1 MMGRQLRALGL
12 ALALTLVAQS
22 FVVVSADTVI
32 TAEEIEVLTA
42 GAFEDQ
48 SEWDMSATSGFSGSP
63 AEYTVGMVADG
74 ELSFTHDRPENL
86 EEETSWSQS
95 SITDSNSSTGSPDSF
110 YTWSKGPNITV
121 GGFDFSG
128 LHSREIAN
136 VSLVLHFEIPDN
148 LNSDSVRVVLQNV
161 GSDKLVKT
169 YTRTLSGVFKM
180 NNPLVIPVDDLA
192 DWSWGLAEGAA
203 ITFDYVSQGGGS
215 DDSEVRVDAVGVKV
229 RYYQPWYSFE
239 NSMAINSLLGG
250 NSPVIDISPYE
261 GSIEDMEISSC
272 GLIPLG
278 GESGTWLFDIE
289 VPPLQQLGRIHTF
302 GTGNHTIWALPGES
316 DGEYVQVQSG
326 EILDQPESLQHI
338 RIEVQD
344 GCISGA
350 RVDVNDPHLIVSGSV
365 AGSVSGLSPSGSSIR
380 FAIGEYLVEGIP
392 IELGDFH
399 FEVPI
404 GHALP
409 SSSESVDVGVAAR
422 FQWASDGTNETTVVH
437 IDSMS
442 ISGGYLVEWDLD
454 PTCIPFGDV
463 ELEEDGGGVLIPLS
477 ARCSDD
483 ITAPNDLT
491 ISTWSSDVDVID
503 TTSSGS
509 DLILQP
515 VANAHGTAEVYV
527 EVADERGNLWID
539 SFVVDISEVPD
550 EPIIEGLPLT
560 AYIELGESMLVE
572 MEISDPDTDMPSVM
586 SSKSWATIDQ
596 QGHLTLAPVA
606 VGTHIVE
613 ITASDGT
620 NQISQEIEVI
630 VTAKPDLIVESVEIV
645 DASTLGTDFSDG
657 EVIRITVFVRNQG
670 MGGAAGVDVRCL
682 IDDVFVGTT
691 IIDYIDSG
699 SLGEAVCDAAVSGPG
714 TQLVRIVADGT
725 DSIHETN
732 EDNNEKVV
740 HIDVSKRD
748 TNGAVDSGV
757 DRSPAIIVGS
767 VGLVAI
773 ALTALRLGPGRI
785 RKPYDKRR
793 K

>member
-1 MMGRQLRALGL
+1 MGRQLRALGL
-12 ALALTLVAQS
+12 ALALAIVTQS
-22 FVVVSADTVI
+22 FIIASADTVI
-32 TAEEIEVLTA
+32 TAEEIEVLAA
-42 GAFEDQ
+42 GTFEDQ
-48 SEWDMSATSGFSGSP
+48 SEWSISATSGFSGSP
-63 AEYTVGMVADG
+63 AVYTVGMVADG

-86 EEETSWSQS
+86 EVETSWAQS
-95 SITDSNSSTGSPDSF
+95 SITNSNYSTGSPDSF

-148 LNSDSVRVVLQNV
+148 LNSDSVRIVLQNV
-161 GSDKLVKT
+161 GNDKLVTT

-180 NNPLVIPVDDLA
+180 NNPLVVPVDDFA
-192 DWSWGLAEGAA
+192 EWNWGLAEGTS

-215 DDSEVRVDAVGVKV
+215 DDSEVRVDAVGVRV

-239 NSMAINSLLGG
+239 NSMAINSLMGED
-250 NSPVIDISPYE
+250 SPVIDISPYE
-261 GSIEDMEISSC
+261 GSIEDMGISSC
-272 GLIPLG
+272 GLSPLADT
-278 GESGTWLFDIE
+278 SGVWLFDVE
-289 VPPLQQLGRIHTF
+289 APPLQQLGRIHTF
-302 GTGNHTIWALPGES
+302 GTGNHTIWALPDDL

-326 EILDQPESLQHI
+326 ELLEHSESLQHI

-392 IELGDFH
+392 IELGDFS
-399 FEVPI
+399 FEIPV

-409 SSSESVDVGVAAR
+409 SASESVNVGVAAR
-422 FQWASDGTNETTVVH
+422 FQWSSDGTNETTVVH

-454 PTCIPFGDV
+454 PTCIPFEDV

-477 ARCSDD
+477 ARCTDD
-483 ITAPNDLT
+483 ITAPHDLT
-491 ISTWSSDVDVID
+491 ISTWSSDVGIID
-503 TTSSGS
+503 TSSSGS

-515 VANAHGTAEVYV
+515 VANAHGTAEVHV
-527 EVADERGNLWID
+527 EVEDDRGNLWID
-539 SFVVDISEVPD
+539 SFAVYISEVPD
-550 EPIIEGLPLT
+550 EPVIEGLPLT
-560 AYIELGESMLVE
+560 VYIELGESMQIE
-572 MEISDPDTDMPSVM
+572 MEISDPDTESPSVM

-613 ITASDGT
+613 ITASDGI

-630 VTAKPDLIVESVEIV
+630 VTAKPDLIVESVGVV
-645 DASTLGTDFSDG
+645 DASTSGTDFSDG
-657 EVIRITVFVRNQG
+657 EVIRITIFVRNQG
-670 MGGAAGVDVRCL
+670 MGGAVGVDVRCL
-682 IDDVFVGTT
+682 IDGVFVGTT
-691 IIDYIDSG
+691 VIDSINSG
-699 SLGEAVCDAAVSGPG
+699 GLGEAVCDAAVSGPG
-714 TQLVRIVADGT
+714 TQLIRIVADGT

-740 HIDVSKRD
+740 QIEVSERD
-748 TNGAVDSGV
+748 ADGAVDSGA
-757 DRSPAIIVGS
+757 DRGPAIIVGS
-767 VGLVAI
+767 VGLIAI
-773 ALTALRLGPGRI
+773 ALTALRLGPGRV
-785 RKPYDKRR
+785 RKPYNKR
-793 K
+793 

>member
-1 MMGRQLRALGL
+1 MGRQLRALGL
-12 ALALTLVAQS
+12 ALALAIVTQS
-22 FVVVSADTVI
+22 FIIASADTVI
-32 TAEEIEVLTA
+32 TAEEIEVLAA
-42 GAFEDQ
+42 GTFEDQ
-48 SEWDMSATSGFSGSP
+48 SEWSISATSGFSGSP
-63 AEYTVGMVADG
+63 AVYTVGMVADG

-86 EEETSWSQS
+86 EVETSWAQT
-95 SITDSNSSTGSPDSF
+95 SITNSNYSTGSPDSF

-148 LNSDSVRVVLQNV
+148 LNSDSVRIVLQNV
-161 GSDKLVKT
+161 GNDKLVTT

-180 NNPLVIPVDDLA
+180 NNPLVVPVDDLA
-192 DWSWGLAEGAA
+192 EWNWGLAEGTS

-215 DDSEVRVDAVGVKV
+215 DDSEVRVDAVGVRV

-239 NSMAINSLLGG
+239 NSMAINSLMGED
-250 NSPVIDISPYE
+250 SPVIDISPYE
-261 GSIEDMEISSC
+261 GSIEDMGVSSC
-272 GLIPLG
+272 GLSPLADT
-278 GESGTWLFDIE
+278 SGVWLFDVE
-289 VPPLQQLGRIHTF
+289 APPLQQLGRIHTF
-302 GTGNHTIWALPGES
+302 GTGNHTIWALPDDL

-326 EILDQPESLQHI
+326 ELLEHTESLQHI

-392 IELGDFH
+392 IELGEFS
-399 FEVPI
+399 FEIPV

-409 SSSESVDVGVAAR
+409 SASESVNVGVAAR
-422 FQWASDGTNETTVVH
+422 FQWSSDGTNETTVVH

-483 ITAPNDLT
+483 ITAPHDLT
-491 ISTWSSDVDVID
+491 ISTWSSDVGIID
-503 TTSSGS
+503 TSSSGS

-515 VANAHGTAEVYV
+515 VANAHGTAEIHV
-527 EVADERGNLWID
+527 EVADDRGNLWID
-539 SFVVDISEVPD
+539 SFAVYISEVPD
-550 EPIIEGLPLT
+550 EPVIEGLPLT
-560 AYIELGESMLVE
+560 VYIELGESMQIE
-572 MEISDPDTDMPSVM
+572 MEISDPDTESPSVM

-613 ITASDGT
+613 ITASDGI

-630 VTAKPDLIVESVEIV
+630 VTAKPDLIVESVGVV
-645 DASTLGTDFSDG
+645 DASTSGTDFSDG
-657 EVIRITVFVRNQG
+657 EVIRITIFVRNQG
-670 MGGAAGVDVRCL
+670 MGEAVGVDVRCL
-682 IDDVFVGTT
+682 IDGVFVGTT
-691 IIDYIDSG
+691 IIDSINSG
-699 SLGEAVCDAAVSGPG
+699 GLGEAVCDAAVSGPG
-714 TQLVRIVADGT
+714 TQLIRIVADGT

-740 HIDVSKRD
+740 QIEVSERD
-748 TNGAVDSGV
+748 ADGAVDSGV

-767 VGLVAI
+767 VGLIAI
-773 ALTALRLGPGRI
+773 ALTALRLGPGRV
-785 RKPYDKRR
+785 RKPYNKR
-793 K
+793 

>member
-12 ALALTLVAQS
+12 ALALAIVTQS
-22 FVVVSADTVI
+22 FIIASADTVI
-32 TAEEIEVLTA
+32 TAEEIEVLAA
-42 GAFEDQ
+42 GTFEDQ
-48 SEWDMSATSGFSGSP
+48 SEWSISATSGFSGSP
-63 AEYTVGMVADG
+63 AVYTVGMVADG

-86 EEETSWSQS
+86 EVETSWAQT
-95 SITDSNSSTGSPDSF
+95 SITNSNYSTGSPDSF

-121 GGFDFSG
+121 DGFDFSG

-148 LNSDSVRVVLQNV
+148 LNSDSVRIVLQNV
-161 GSDKLVKT
+161 GNDKLVTT

-180 NNPLVIPVDDLA
+180 NNPLVVPVDDLA
-192 DWSWGLAEGAA
+192 EWNWGLAEGTS

-215 DDSEVRVDAVGVKV
+215 DDSEVRVDAVGVRV

-239 NSMAINSLLGG
+239 NSMAINSLMGED
-250 NSPVIDISPYE
+250 SPVIDISPYE
-261 GSIEDMEISSC
+261 GSIEDMGVSSC
-272 GLIPLG
+272 GLSPLADT
-278 GESGTWLFDIE
+278 SGVWLFDVE
-289 VPPLQQLGRIHTF
+289 APPLQQLGRIHTF
-302 GTGNHTIWALPGES
+302 GTGSHTIWALPDDL

-326 EILDQPESLQHI
+326 ELLEHTESLQHI

-392 IELGDFH
+392 IELGEFS
-399 FEVPI
+399 FEIPV

-409 SSSESVDVGVAAR
+409 SASESVNVGVAAR
-422 FQWASDGTNETTVVH
+422 FQWSSDGTNETTVVH

-483 ITAPNDLT
+483 ITAPHDLT
-491 ISTWSSDVDVID
+491 ISTWSSDVGIID
-503 TTSSGS
+503 TSSSGS

-515 VANAHGTAEVYV
+515 VANAHGTAEIHV
-527 EVADERGNLWID
+527 EVADDRGNLWID
-539 SFVVDISEVPD
+539 SFAVYISEVPD
-550 EPIIEGLPLT
+550 EPVIEGLPLT
-560 AYIELGESMLVE
+560 VYIELGESMQIE
-572 MEISDPDTDMPSVM
+572 MEISDPDTESPSVM

-613 ITASDGT
+613 ITASDGI

-630 VTAKPDLIVESVEIV
+630 VTAKPDLIVESVGVV
-645 DASTLGTDFSDG
+645 DASTSGTDFSDG
-657 EVIRITVFVRNQG
+657 EVIRITIFVRNQG
-670 MGGAAGVDVRCL
+670 MGEAVGVDVRCL
-682 IDDVFVGTT
+682 IDGVFVGTT
-691 IIDYIDSG
+691 IIDSINSG
-699 SLGEAVCDAAVSGPG
+699 GLGEAVCDAAVSGPG
-714 TQLVRIVADGT
+714 TQLIRIVADGT

-740 HIDVSKRD
+740 QIEVSERD
-748 TNGAVDSGV
+748 ADGAVDSGV

-767 VGLVAI
+767 VGLIAI
-773 ALTALRLGPGRI
+773 ALTALRLGPGRV
-785 RKPYDKRR
+785 RKPYNKR
-793 K
+793 

>member
-12 ALALTLVAQS
+12 ALALAIVTQS
-22 FVVVSADTVI
+22 FIIASADTVI
-32 TAEEIEVLTA
+32 TAEEIEVLAA
-42 GAFEDQ
+42 GTFEDQ
-48 SEWDMSATSGFSGSP
+48 SEWSISATSGFSGSP
-63 AEYTVGMVADG
+63 AVYTVGMVADG

-86 EEETSWSQS
+86 EVETSWAQT
-95 SITDSNSSTGSPDSF
+95 SITNSNYSTGSPDSF

-121 GGFDFSG
+121 DGFDFSG

-148 LNSDSVRVVLQNV
+148 LNSDSVRIVLQNV
-161 GSDKLVKT
+161 GNDKLVTT

-180 NNPLVIPVDDLA
+180 NNPLVVPVDDLA
-192 DWSWGLAEGAA
+192 EWNWGLAEGTS

-215 DDSEVRVDAVGVKV
+215 DDSEVRVDAVGVRV

-239 NSMAINSLLGG
+239 NSMAINSLMGED
-250 NSPVIDISPYE
+250 SPVIDISPYE
-261 GSIEDMEISSC
+261 GSIEDMGVSSC
-272 GLIPLG
+272 GLSPLADT
-278 GESGTWLFDIE
+278 SGVWLFDVE
-289 VPPLQQLGRIHTF
+289 APPLQQLGRIHTF
-302 GTGNHTIWALPGES
+302 GTGNHTIWALPDDL

-326 EILDQPESLQHI
+326 ELLEHTESLQHI

-392 IELGDFH
+392 IELGDFS
-399 FEVPI
+399 FEIPV

-409 SSSESVDVGVAAR
+409 SASESVNVGVAAR
-422 FQWASDGTNETTVVH
+422 FQWSSDGTNETTVVH

-483 ITAPNDLT
+483 ITAPHDLT
-491 ISTWSSDVDVID
+491 ISTWSSDVGIID
-503 TTSSGS
+503 TSSSGS

-515 VANAHGTAEVYV
+515 VANAHGTAEIHV
-527 EVADERGNLWID
+527 EVADDRGNLWID
-539 SFVVDISEVPD
+539 SFAVYISEVPD
-550 EPIIEGLPLT
+550 EPVIEGLPLT
-560 AYIELGESMLVE
+560 VYIELGESMQIE
-572 MEISDPDTDMPSVM
+572 MEISDPDTESPSVM

-613 ITASDGT
+613 ITASDGI

-630 VTAKPDLIVESVEIV
+630 VTAKPDLIVESVGVV
-645 DASTLGTDFSDG
+645 DASTSGTDFSDG
-657 EVIRITVFVRNQG
+657 EVIRITIFVRNQG
-670 MGGAAGVDVRCL
+670 MGEAVGVDVRCL
-682 IDDVFVGTT
+682 IDGVFVGTT
-691 IIDYIDSG
+691 IIDSINSG
-699 SLGEAVCDAAVSGPG
+699 GLGEAVCDAAVSGPG
-714 TQLVRIVADGT
+714 TQLIRIVADGT

-740 HIDVSKRD
+740 QIEVSERD
-748 TNGAVDSGV
+748 ADGAVDSGV

-767 VGLVAI
+767 VGLIAI
-773 ALTALRLGPGRI
+773 ALTALRLGPGRV
-785 RKPYDKRR
+785 RKPYNKR
-793 K
+793 

>member
-12 ALALTLVAQS
+12 ALALAIVTQS
-22 FVVVSADTVI
+22 FIIASADTVI
-32 TAEEIEVLTA
+32 TAEEIEVLAA
-42 GAFEDQ
+42 GTFEDQ
-48 SEWDMSATSGFSGSP
+48 SEWSISATSGFSGSP
-63 AEYTVGMVADG
+63 AVYTVGMVADG

-86 EEETSWSQS
+86 EVETSWAQT
-95 SITDSNSSTGSPDSF
+95 SITNSNYSTGSPDSF

-148 LNSDSVRVVLQNV
+148 LNSDSVRIVLQNV
-161 GSDKLVKT
+161 GNDKLVTT

-180 NNPLVIPVDDLA
+180 NNPLVVPVDDFA
-192 DWSWGLAEGAA
+192 EWNWGLAEGTS

-215 DDSEVRVDAVGVKV
+215 DDSEVRVDAVGVRV

-239 NSMAINSLLGG
+239 NSMAINSLMGED
-250 NSPVIDISPYE
+250 SPVIDISPYE
-261 GSIEDMEISSC
+261 GSIEDMGVSSC
-272 GLIPLG
+272 GLSPLADT
-278 GESGTWLFDIE
+278 SGVWLFDVE
-289 VPPLQQLGRIHTF
+289 APPLQQLGRIHTF
-302 GTGNHTIWALPGES
+302 GTGNHTIWALPDDL

-326 EILDQPESLQHI
+326 ELLEHSESLQHI

-392 IELGDFH
+392 IELGDFS
-399 FEVPI
+399 FEIPV

-409 SSSESVDVGVAAR
+409 SASESVNVGVAAR
-422 FQWASDGTNETTVVH
+422 FQWSSDGTNETTVVH

-454 PTCIPFGDV
+454 PTCIPFEDV

-477 ARCSDD
+477 ARCTDD
-483 ITAPNDLT
+483 ITAPHDLT
-491 ISTWSSDVDVID
+491 ISTWSSDVGIID
-503 TTSSGS
+503 TSSSGS

-515 VANAHGTAEVYV
+515 VANAHGTAEVHV
-527 EVADERGNLWID
+527 EVEDDRGNLWID
-539 SFVVDISEVPD
+539 SFAVYISEVPD
-550 EPIIEGLPLT
+550 EPVIEGLPLT
-560 AYIELGESMLVE
+560 VYIELGESMQIE
-572 MEISDPDTDMPSVM
+572 MEISDPDTESPSVM

-613 ITASDGT
+613 ITASDGI

-630 VTAKPDLIVESVEIV
+630 VTAKPDLIVESVGVV
-645 DASTLGTDFSDG
+645 DASTSGTDFSDG
-657 EVIRITVFVRNQG
+657 EVIRITIFVRNQG
-670 MGGAAGVDVRCL
+670 MGGAVGVDVRCL
-682 IDDVFVGTT
+682 IDGVFVGTT
-691 IIDYIDSG
+691 VIDSINSG
-699 SLGEAVCDAAVSGPG
+699 GLGEAVCDAAVSGPG
-714 TQLVRIVADGT
+714 TQLIRIVADGT

-740 HIDVSKRD
+740 QIEVSERD
-748 TNGAVDSGV
+748 ADGAVDSGA
-757 DRSPAIIVGS
+757 DRGPAIIVGS
-767 VGLVAI
+767 VGLIAI
-773 ALTALRLGPGRI
+773 ALTALRLGPGRV
-785 RKPYDKRR
+785 RKPYNKR
-793 K
+793 

>member
-1 MMGRQLRALGL
+1 MGRQLRALGL
-12 ALALTLVAQS
+12 ALALAIVTQS
-22 FVVVSADTVI
+22 FIIASADTVI
-32 TAEEIEVLTA
+32 TAEEIEVLAA
-42 GAFEDQ
+42 GTFEDQ
-48 SEWDMSATSGFSGSP
+48 SEWSISATSGFSGSP
-63 AEYTVGMVADG
+63 AVYTVGMVADG

-86 EEETSWSQS
+86 EVETSWAQS
-95 SITDSNSSTGSPDSF
+95 SITNSNYSTGSPDSF

-148 LNSDSVRVVLQNV
+148 LNSDSVRIVLQNV
-161 GSDKLVKT
+161 GNDKLVTT

-180 NNPLVIPVDDLA
+180 NNPLVVPVDDFA
-192 DWSWGLAEGAA
+192 EWNWGLAEGTS

-215 DDSEVRVDAVGVKV
+215 DDSEVRVDAVGVRV

-239 NSMAINSLLGG
+239 NSMAINSLMGED
-250 NSPVIDISPYE
+250 SPVIDISPYE
-261 GSIEDMEISSC
+261 GSIEDMGVSSC
-272 GLIPLG
+272 GLSPLADT
-278 GESGTWLFDIE
+278 SGVWLFDVE
-289 VPPLQQLGRIHTF
+289 APPLQQLGRIHTF
-302 GTGNHTIWALPGES
+302 GTGNHTIWALPDDL

-326 EILDQPESLQHI
+326 ELLEHSESLQHI

-392 IELGDFH
+392 IELGDFS
-399 FEVPI
+399 FEIPV

-409 SSSESVDVGVAAR
+409 SASESVNVGVAAR
-422 FQWASDGTNETTVVH
+422 FQWSSDGTNETTVVH

-454 PTCIPFGDV
+454 PTCIPFEDV

-477 ARCSDD
+477 ARCTDD
-483 ITAPNDLT
+483 ITAPHDLT
-491 ISTWSSDVDVID
+491 ISTWSSDVGIID
-503 TTSSGS
+503 TSSSGS

-515 VANAHGTAEVYV
+515 VANAHGTAEVHV
-527 EVADERGNLWID
+527 EVEDDRGNLWID
-539 SFVVDISEVPD
+539 SFAVYISEVPD
-550 EPIIEGLPLT
+550 EPVIEGLPLT
-560 AYIELGESMLVE
+560 VYIELGESMQIE
-572 MEISDPDTDMPSVM
+572 MEISDPDTESPSVM

-613 ITASDGT
+613 ITASDGI

-630 VTAKPDLIVESVEIV
+630 VTAKPDLIVESVGVV
-645 DASTLGTDFSDG
+645 DASTSGTDFSDG
-657 EVIRITVFVRNQG
+657 EVIRITIFVRNQG
-670 MGGAAGVDVRCL
+670 MGGAVGVDVRCL
-682 IDDVFVGTT
+682 IDGVFVGTT
-691 IIDYIDSG
+691 VIDSINSG
-699 SLGEAVCDAAVSGPG
+699 GLGEAVCDAAVSGPG
-714 TQLVRIVADGT
+714 TQLIRIVADGT

-740 HIDVSKRD
+740 QIEVSERD
-748 TNGAVDSGV
+748 ADGAVDSGA
-757 DRSPAIIVGS
+757 DRGPAIIVGS
-767 VGLVAI
+767 VGLIAI
-773 ALTALRLGPGRI
+773 ALTALRLGPGRV
-785 RKPYDKRR
+785 RKPYNKR
-793 K
+793 

>member
-12 ALALTLVAQS
+12 ALALAIVTQS
-22 FVVVSADTVI
+22 FIIASADTVI
-32 TAEEIEVLTA
+32 TAEEIEVLAA
-42 GAFEDQ
+42 GTFEDQ
-48 SEWDMSATSGFSGSP
+48 SEWSISATSGFSGSP
-63 AEYTVGMVADG
+63 AVYTVGMVADG

-86 EEETSWSQS
+86 EVETSWAQS
-95 SITDSNSSTGSPDSF
+95 SITNSNYSTGSPDSF

-148 LNSDSVRVVLQNV
+148 LNSDSVRIVLQNV
-161 GSDKLVKT
+161 GNDKLVTT

-180 NNPLVIPVDDLA
+180 NNPLVVPVDDFA
-192 DWSWGLAEGAA
+192 EWNWGLAEGTS

-215 DDSEVRVDAVGVKV
+215 DDSEVRVDAVGVRV

-239 NSMAINSLLGG
+239 NSMAINSLMGED
-250 NSPVIDISPYE
+250 SPVIDISPYE
-261 GSIEDMEISSC
+261 GSIEDMGVSSC
-272 GLIPLG
+272 GLSPLADT
-278 GESGTWLFDIE
+278 SGVWLFDVE
-289 VPPLQQLGRIHTF
+289 APPLQQLGRIHTF
-302 GTGNHTIWALPGES
+302 GTGNHTIWALPDDL

-326 EILDQPESLQHI
+326 ELLEHSESLQHI

-392 IELGDFH
+392 IELGDFS
-399 FEVPI
+399 FEIPV

-409 SSSESVDVGVAAR
+409 SASESVNVGVAAR
-422 FQWASDGTNETTVVH
+422 FQWSSDGTNETTVVH

-477 ARCSDD
+477 ARCTDD
-483 ITAPNDLT
+483 ITAPHDLT
-491 ISTWSSDVDVID
+491 ISTWSSDVGIID
-503 TTSSGS
+503 TSSSGS

-515 VANAHGTAEVYV
+515 VANAHGTAEVHV
-527 EVADERGNLWID
+527 EVEDDRGNLWID
-539 SFVVDISEVPD
+539 SFAVYISEVPD
-550 EPIIEGLPLT
+550 EPVIEGLPLT
-560 AYIELGESMLVE
+560 VYIELGESMQIE
-572 MEISDPDTDMPSVM
+572 MEISDPDTESPSVM

-613 ITASDGT
+613 ITASDGI

-630 VTAKPDLIVESVEIV
+630 VTAKPDLIVESVGVV
-645 DASTLGTDFSDG
+645 DASTSGTDFSDG
-657 EVIRITVFVRNQG
+657 EVIRITIFVRNQG
-670 MGGAAGVDVRCL
+670 MGGAVGVDVRCL
-682 IDDVFVGTT
+682 IDGVFVGTT
-691 IIDYIDSG
+691 VIDSINSG
-699 SLGEAVCDAAVSGPG
+699 GLGEAVCDAAVSGPG
-714 TQLVRIVADGT
+714 TQLIRIVADGT

-740 HIDVSKRD
+740 QIEVSERD
-748 TNGAVDSGV
+748 ADGAVDSGA
-757 DRSPAIIVGS
+757 DRGPAIIVGS
-767 VGLVAI
+767 VGLIAI
-773 ALTALRLGPGRI
+773 ALTALRLGPGRV
-785 RKPYDKRR
+785 RKPYNKR
-793 K
+793 

>member
-1 MMGRQLRALGL
+1 MGRQLRALGL
-12 ALALTLVAQS
+12 ALALAIVTQS
-22 FVVVSADTVI
+22 FIIASADTVI
-32 TAEEIEVLTA
+32 TAEEIEVLAA
-42 GAFEDQ
+42 GTFEDQ
-48 SEWDMSATSGFSGSP
+48 SEWSISATSGFSGSP
-63 AEYTVGMVADG
+63 AVYTVGMVADG

-86 EEETSWSQS
+86 EVETSWAQS
-95 SITDSNSSTGSPDSF
+95 SITNSNYSTGSPDSF

-148 LNSDSVRVVLQNV
+148 LNSDSVRIVLQNV
-161 GSDKLVKT
+161 GNDKLVTT

-180 NNPLVIPVDDLA
+180 NNPLVVPVDDFA
-192 DWSWGLAEGAA
+192 EWNWGLAEGTS

-215 DDSEVRVDAVGVKV
+215 DDSEVRVDAVGVRV

-239 NSMAINSLLGG
+239 NSMAINSLMGED
-250 NSPVIDISPYE
+250 SPVIDISPYE
-261 GSIEDMEISSC
+261 GSIEDMGVSSC
-272 GLIPLG
+272 GLSPLADT
-278 GESGTWLFDIE
+278 SGVWLFDVE
-289 VPPLQQLGRIHTF
+289 APPLQQLGRIHTF
-302 GTGNHTIWALPGES
+302 GTGNHTIWALPDDL

-326 EILDQPESLQHI
+326 ELLEHSESLQHI

-392 IELGDFH
+392 IELGDFS
-399 FEVPI
+399 FEIPV

-409 SSSESVDVGVAAR
+409 SASESVNVGVAAR
-422 FQWASDGTNETTVVH
+422 FQWSSDGTNETTVVH

-454 PTCIPFGDV
+454 PTCIPFEDV

-477 ARCSDD
+477 ARCTDD
-483 ITAPNDLT
+483 ITAPHDLT
-491 ISTWSSDVDVID
+491 ISTWSSDVGIID
-503 TTSSGS
+503 TSSSGS

-515 VANAHGTAEVYV
+515 VANAHGTAEVHV
-527 EVADERGNLWID
+527 EVEDDRGNLWID
-539 SFVVDISEVPD
+539 SFAVYISEVPD
-550 EPIIEGLPLT
+550 EPVIEGLPLT
-560 AYIELGESMLVE
+560 VYIELGESMQIE
-572 MEISDPDTDMPSVM
+572 MEISDPDTESPSVM

-613 ITASDGT
+613 ITASDGI

-630 VTAKPDLIVESVEIV
+630 VTAKPDLIVESVGVV
-645 DASTLGTDFSDG
+645 DASTSGTDFSDG
-657 EVIRITVFVRNQG
+657 EVIRITIFVRNQG
-670 MGGAAGVDVRCL
+670 MGGAVGVDVRCL
-682 IDDVFVGTT
+682 IDGVFVGTT
-691 IIDYIDSG
+691 VIDSINSG
-699 SLGEAVCDAAVSGPG
+699 GLGEAVCDAAVSGPG
-714 TQLVRIVADGT
+714 TQLIRIVADGT

-740 HIDVSKRD
+740 QIEVSERD
-748 TNGAVDSGV
+748 ADGAVDSGV

-767 VGLVAI
+767 VGLIAI
-773 ALTALRLGPGRI
+773 ALTALRLGPGRV
-785 RKPYDKRR
+785 RKPYNKR
-793 K
+793 

>member
-12 ALALTLVAQS
+12 ALALAIVTQS
-22 FVVVSADTVI
+22 FIIASADTVI
-32 TAEEIEVLTA
+32 TAEEIEVLAA
-42 GAFEDQ
+42 GTFEDQ
-48 SEWDMSATSGFSGSP
+48 SEWSISATSGFSGSP
-63 AEYTVGMVADG
+63 AVYTVGMVADG

-86 EEETSWSQS
+86 EVETSWAQTS
-95 SITDSNSSTGSPDSF
+95 TTNSNYSTGSPDSF

-121 GGFDFSG
+121 DGFDFSG

-148 LNSDSVRVVLQNV
+148 LNSDSVRIVLQNV
-161 GSDKLVKT
+161 GNDKLVTT

-180 NNPLVIPVDDLA
+180 NNPLVVPVDDLA
-192 DWSWGLAEGAA
+192 EWNWGLAEGTS

-215 DDSEVRVDAVGVKV
+215 DDSEVRVDAVGVRV

-239 NSMAINSLLGG
+239 NSMAINSLMGED
-250 NSPVIDISPYE
+250 SPVIDISPYE
-261 GSIEDMEISSC
+261 GSIEDMEVSSC
-272 GLIPLG
+272 GLSPLADT
-278 GESGTWLFDIE
+278 SGVWLFNVE
-289 VPPLQQLGRIHTF
+289 APPLQRLGRIHTF
-302 GTGNHTIWALPGES
+302 GTGNHTIWALPDDL

-326 EILDQPESLQHI
+326 ELLEHSESLHHI

-392 IELGDFH
+392 IELGDFS
-399 FEVPI
+399 FEIPV

-409 SSSESVDVGVAAR
+409 SASESVNVGVAAR
-422 FQWASDGTNETTVVH
+422 FQWSSDGTNETTVVH

-483 ITAPNDLT
+483 ITAPHDLT
-491 ISTWSSDVDVID
+491 ISTWSSDVGIID
-503 TTSSGS
+503 TSSSGS

-515 VANAHGTAEVYV
+515 VANAHGTAEVHV
-527 EVADERGNLWID
+527 EVADDRGNLWID
-539 SFVVDISEVPD
+539 SFAVYISEVPD
-550 EPIIEGLPLT
+550 EPVIEGLPLT
-560 AYIELGESMLVE
+560 VYIELGESMQIE
-572 MEISDPDTDMPSVM
+572 MEISDPDTESPSVM

-613 ITASDGT
+613 ITASDGI

-630 VTAKPDLIVESVEIV
+630 VTAKPDLIVESVGVV
-645 DASTLGTDFSDG
+645 DASTSGTDFSDG
-657 EVIRITVFVRNQG
+657 EVIRITIFVRNQG
-670 MGGAAGVDVRCL
+670 MGEAVGVDVRCL
-682 IDDVFVGTT
+682 IDGVFVGTT
-691 IIDYIDSG
+691 IIDSINSG
-699 SLGEAVCDAAVSGPG
+699 GLGEAVCDAAVSGPG
-714 TQLVRIVADGT
+714 TQLIRIVADGT

-740 HIDVSKRD
+740 QIEVSERD
-748 TNGAVDSGV
+748 ADGAVDSGV
-757 DRSPAIIVGS
+757 DRGPAIIVGS
-767 VGLVAI
+767 VGLIAI
-773 ALTALRLGPGRI
+773 ALTALRLGPGRV
-785 RKPYDKRR
+785 RKPYNKR
-793 K
+793 

>member
-1 MMGRQLRALGL
+1 MGRQLRALGL
-12 ALALTLVAQS
+12 ALALAIVTQS
-22 FVVVSADTVI
+22 FIIASADTVI
-32 TAEEIEVLTA
+32 TAEEIEVLAA
-42 GAFEDQ
+42 GTFEDQ
-48 SEWDMSATSGFSGSP
+48 SEWSISATSGFSGSP
-63 AEYTVGMVADG
+63 AVYTVGMVADG

-86 EEETSWSQS
+86 EVETSWAQS
-95 SITDSNSSTGSPDSF
+95 SITNSNYSTGSPDSF

-148 LNSDSVRVVLQNV
+148 LNSDSVRIVLQNV
-161 GSDKLVKT
+161 GNDKLVTT

-180 NNPLVIPVDDLA
+180 NNPLVVPVDDFA
-192 DWSWGLAEGAA
+192 EWNWGLAEGTS

-215 DDSEVRVDAVGVKV
+215 DDSEVRVDAVGVRV

-239 NSMAINSLLGG
+239 NSMAINSLMGED
-250 NSPVIDISPYE
+250 SPVIDISPYE
-261 GSIEDMEISSC
+261 GSIEDMGVSSC
-272 GLIPLG
+272 GLSPLADT
-278 GESGTWLFDIE
+278 SGVWLFDVE
-289 VPPLQQLGRIHTF
+289 APPLQQLGRIHTF
-302 GTGNHTIWALPGES
+302 GTGNHTIWALPDDL

-326 EILDQPESLQHI
+326 ELLEHSESLQHI

-392 IELGDFH
+392 IELGDFS
-399 FEVPI
+399 FEIPV

-409 SSSESVDVGVAAR
+409 SASESVNVGVAAR
-422 FQWASDGTNETTVVH
+422 FQWSSDGTNETTVVH

-454 PTCIPFGDV
+454 PTCIPFEDV

-477 ARCSDD
+477 ARCTDD
-483 ITAPNDLT
+483 ITAPHDLT
-491 ISTWSSDVDVID
+491 ISTWSSDVGIID
-503 TTSSGS
+503 TSSSGS

-515 VANAHGTAEVYV
+515 VANAHGTAEVHV
-527 EVADERGNLWID
+527 EVEDDRGNLWID
-539 SFVVDISEVPD
+539 SFAVYISEVPD
-550 EPIIEGLPLT
+550 EPVIEGLPLT
-560 AYIELGESMLVE
+560 VYIELGESMQIE
-572 MEISDPDTDMPSVM
+572 MEISDPDTESPSVM

-613 ITASDGT
+613 ITASDGI

-630 VTAKPDLIVESVEIV
+630 VTAKPDLIVESVGVV
-645 DASTLGTDFSDG
+645 DASTSGTDFSDG
-657 EVIRITVFVRNQG
+657 EVIRITIFVRNQG
-670 MGGAAGVDVRCL
+670 MGEAVGVDVRCL
-682 IDDVFVGTT
+682 IDGVFVGTT
-691 IIDYIDSG
+691 VIDSINSG
-699 SLGEAVCDAAVSGPG
+699 GLGEAVCDAAVSGPG
-714 TQLVRIVADGT
+714 TQLIRIVADGT

-740 HIDVSKRD
+740 QIEVSERD
-748 TNGAVDSGV
+748 ADGAVDSGA
-757 DRSPAIIVGS
+757 DRGPAIIVGS
-767 VGLVAI
+767 VGLIAI
-773 ALTALRLGPGRI
+773 ALTALRLGPGRV
-785 RKPYDKRR
+785 RKPYNKR
-793 K
+793 

>member
-12 ALALTLVAQS
+12 ALALAIVTQS
-22 FVVVSADTVI
+22 FIIASADTVI
-32 TAEEIEVLTA
+32 TAEEIEVLAA
-42 GAFEDQ
+42 GTFEDQ
-48 SEWDMSATSGFSGSP
+48 SEWSISATSGFSGSP
-63 AEYTVGMVADG
+63 AVYTVGMVADG

-86 EEETSWSQS
+86 EVETSWAQT
-95 SITDSNSSTGSPDSF
+95 SITNSNYSTGSPDSF

-148 LNSDSVRVVLQNV
+148 LNSDSVRIVLQNV
-161 GSDKLVKT
+161 GNDKLVTT

-180 NNPLVIPVDDLA
+180 NNPLVVPVDDLA
-192 DWSWGLAEGAA
+192 EWNWGLAEGTS

-215 DDSEVRVDAVGVKV
+215 DDSEVRVDAVGVRV

-239 NSMAINSLLGG
+239 NSMAINSLMGED
-250 NSPVIDISPYE
+250 SPVIDISPYE
-261 GSIEDMEISSC
+261 GSIEDMGVSSC
-272 GLIPLG
+272 GLSPLADT
-278 GESGTWLFDIE
+278 SGVWLFDVE
-289 VPPLQQLGRIHTF
+289 APPLQQLGRIHTF
-302 GTGNHTIWALPGES
+302 GTGNHTIWALPDDL

-326 EILDQPESLQHI
+326 ELLEHTESLQHI

-392 IELGDFH
+392 IELGDFS
-399 FEVPI
+399 FEIPV

-409 SSSESVDVGVAAR
+409 SATESVNVGVAAR
-422 FQWASDGTNETTVVH
+422 FQWSSDGTNETTVVH

-483 ITAPNDLT
+483 ITAPHDLT
-491 ISTWSSDVDVID
+491 ISTWSSDVGIID
-503 TTSSGS
+503 TSSSGS

-515 VANAHGTAEVYV
+515 VANAHGTAEIHV
-527 EVADERGNLWID
+527 EVADDRGNLWID
-539 SFVVDISEVPD
+539 SFAVYISEVPD
-550 EPIIEGLPLT
+550 EPVIEGLPLT
-560 AYIELGESMLVE
+560 VYIELGESMQIE
-572 MEISDPDTDMPSVM
+572 MEISDPDTESPSVM

-613 ITASDGT
+613 ITASDGI

-630 VTAKPDLIVESVEIV
+630 VTAKPDLIVESVGVV
-645 DASTLGTDFSDG
+645 DASTSGTDFSDG
-657 EVIRITVFVRNQG
+657 EVIRITIFVRNQG
-670 MGGAAGVDVRCL
+670 MGEAVGVDVRCL
-682 IDDVFVGTT
+682 IDGVFVGTT
-691 IIDYIDSG
+691 IIDSINSG
-699 SLGEAVCDAAVSGPG
+699 GLGEAVCDAAVSGPG
-714 TQLVRIVADGT
+714 TQLIRIVADGT

-740 HIDVSKRD
+740 QIEVSERD
-748 TNGAVDSGV
+748 ADGAVDSGV

-767 VGLVAI
+767 VGLIAI
-773 ALTALRLGPGRI
+773 ALTALRLGPGRV
-785 RKPYDKRR
+785 RKPYNKR
-793 K
+793 

>member
-1 MMGRQLRALGL
+1 MGRQLRALGL
-12 ALALTLVAQS
+12 ALALAIVTQS
-22 FVVVSADTVI
+22 FIIASADTVI
-32 TAEEIEVLTA
+32 TAEEIEVLAA
-42 GAFEDQ
+42 GTFEDQ
-48 SEWDMSATSGFSGSP
+48 SEWSISATSGFSGSP
-63 AEYTVGMVADG
+63 AVYTVGMVADG

-86 EEETSWSQS
+86 EVETSWAQT
-95 SITDSNSSTGSPDSF
+95 SITNSNYSTGSPDSF

-148 LNSDSVRVVLQNV
+148 LNSDSVRIVLQNV
-161 GSDKLVKT
+161 GNDKLVTT

-180 NNPLVIPVDDLA
+180 NNPLVVPVDDLA
-192 DWSWGLAEGAA
+192 EWNWGLAEGTS

-215 DDSEVRVDAVGVKV
+215 DDSEVRVDAVGVRV

-239 NSMAINSLLGG
+239 NSMAINSLMGED
-250 NSPVIDISPYE
+250 SPVIDISPYE
-261 GSIEDMEISSC
+261 GSIEDMGVSSC
-272 GLIPLG
+272 GLSPLADT
-278 GESGTWLFDIE
+278 SGVWLFDVE
-289 VPPLQQLGRIHTF
+289 APPLQQLGRIHTF
-302 GTGNHTIWALPGES
+302 GTGNHTIWALPDDL

-326 EILDQPESLQHI
+326 ELLEHTESLQHI

-392 IELGDFH
+392 IELGEFS
-399 FEVPI
+399 FEIPV

-409 SSSESVDVGVAAR
+409 SASESVNVGVAAR
-422 FQWASDGTNETTVVH
+422 FQWSSDGTNETTVVH

-483 ITAPNDLT
+483 ITAPHDLT
-491 ISTWSSDVDVID
+491 ISTWSSDVGIID
-503 TTSSGS
+503 TSSSGS

-515 VANAHGTAEVYV
+515 VANAHGTAEVHV
-527 EVADERGNLWID
+527 EVADDRGNLWID
-539 SFVVDISEVPD
+539 SFAVYISEVPD
-550 EPIIEGLPLT
+550 EPVIEGLPLT
-560 AYIELGESMLVE
+560 VYIELGESMQIE
-572 MEISDPDTDMPSVM
+572 MEISDPDTESPSVM

-613 ITASDGT
+613 ITASDGI

-630 VTAKPDLIVESVEIV
+630 VTAKPDLIVESVGVV
-645 DASTLGTDFSDG
+645 DASTSGTDFSDG
-657 EVIRITVFVRNQG
+657 EVIRITIFVRNQG
-670 MGGAAGVDVRCL
+670 MGEAVGVDVRCL
-682 IDDVFVGTT
+682 IDGVFVGTT
-691 IIDYIDSG
+691 IIDSINSG
-699 SLGEAVCDAAVSGPG
+699 GLGEAVCDAAVSGPG
-714 TQLVRIVADGT
+714 TQLIRIVADGT

-740 HIDVSKRD
+740 QIEVSERD
-748 TNGAVDSGV
+748 ADGAVDSGV

-767 VGLVAI
+767 VGLIAI
-773 ALTALRLGPGRI
+773 ALTALRLGPGRV
-785 RKPYDKRR
+785 RKPYNKR
-793 K
+793 

>member
-1 MMGRQLRALGL
+1 MGRQLRALGL
-12 ALALTLVAQS
+12 ALALAIVTQS
-22 FVVVSADTVI
+22 FIIASADTVI
-32 TAEEIEVLTA
+32 TAEEIEVLAA
-42 GAFEDQ
+42 GTFEDQ
-48 SEWDMSATSGFSGSP
+48 SEWSISATSGFSGSP
-63 AEYTVGMVADG
+63 AVYTVGMVADG

-86 EEETSWSQS
+86 EVETSWAQT
-95 SITDSNSSTGSPDSF
+95 SITNSNYSTGSPDSF

-148 LNSDSVRVVLQNV
+148 LNSDSVRIVLQNV
-161 GSDKLVKT
+161 GNDKLVTT

-180 NNPLVIPVDDLA
+180 NNPLVVPVDDLA
-192 DWSWGLAEGAA
+192 EWNWGLAEGTS

-215 DDSEVRVDAVGVKV
+215 DDSEVRVDAVGVRV

-239 NSMAINSLLGG
+239 NSMAINSLMGED
-250 NSPVIDISPYE
+250 SPVIDISPYE
-261 GSIEDMEISSC
+261 GSIEDMGVSSC
-272 GLIPLG
+272 GLSPLADT
-278 GESGTWLFDIE
+278 SGVWLFDVE
-289 VPPLQQLGRIHTF
+289 APPLQQLGRIHTF
-302 GTGNHTIWALPGES
+302 GTGNHTIWALPDDL

-326 EILDQPESLQHI
+326 ELLEHTESLQHI

-392 IELGDFH
+392 IELGEFS
-399 FEVPI
+399 FEIPV

-409 SSSESVDVGVAAR
+409 SASESVNVGVAAR
-422 FQWASDGTNETTVVH
+422 FQWSSDGTNETTVVH

-483 ITAPNDLT
+483 ITAPHDLT
-491 ISTWSSDVDVID
+491 ISTWSSDVGIID
-503 TTSSGS
+503 TSSSGS

-515 VANAHGTAEVYV
+515 VANAHGTAEIHV
-527 EVADERGNLWID
+527 EVADDRGNLWID
-539 SFVVDISEVPD
+539 SFAVYISEVPD
-550 EPIIEGLPLT
+550 EPVIEGLPLT
-560 AYIELGESMLVE
+560 VYIELGESMQIE
-572 MEISDPDTDMPSVM
+572 MEISDPDTESPSVM

-613 ITASDGT
+613 ITASDGI

-630 VTAKPDLIVESVEIV
+630 VTAKPDLIVESVGVV
-645 DASTLGTDFSDG
+645 DASTSGTDFSDG
-657 EVIRITVFVRNQG
+657 EVIRITIFVRNQG
-670 MGGAAGVDVRCL
+670 MGEAVGVDVRCL
-682 IDDVFVGTT
+682 IDGVFVGTT
-691 IIDYIDSG
+691 IIDSINSG
-699 SLGEAVCDAAVSGPG
+699 GLGEAVCDAAVSGPG
-714 TQLVRIVADGT
+714 TQLIRIVADGT

-740 HIDVSKRD
+740 QIEVSERD
-748 TNGAVDSGV
+748 TDGAVDSGV

-767 VGLVAI
+767 VGLIAI
-773 ALTALRLGPGRI
+773 ALTALRLGPGRV
-785 RKPYDKRR
+785 RKPYNKR
-793 K
+793 

>member
-12 ALALTLVAQS
+12 ALALAIVTQS
-22 FVVVSADTVI
+22 FIIASADTVI
-32 TAEEIEVLTA
+32 TAEEIEVLAA
-42 GAFEDQ
+42 GTFEDQ
-48 SEWDMSATSGFSGSP
+48 SEWSISATSGFSGSP
-63 AEYTVGMVADG
+63 AVYTVGMVADG

-86 EEETSWSQS
+86 EVETSWAQS
-95 SITDSNSSTGSPDSF
+95 SITNSNYSTGSPDSF

-148 LNSDSVRVVLQNV
+148 LNSDSVRIVLQNV
-161 GSDKLVKT
+161 GNDKLVTT

-180 NNPLVIPVDDLA
+180 NNPLVVPVDDFA
-192 DWSWGLAEGAA
+192 EWNWGLAEGTS

-215 DDSEVRVDAVGVKV
+215 DDSEVRVDAVGVRV

-239 NSMAINSLLGG
+239 NSMAINSLMGED
-250 NSPVIDISPYE
+250 SPVIDISPYE
-261 GSIEDMEISSC
+261 GSIEDMGVSSC
-272 GLIPLG
+272 GLSPLADT
-278 GESGTWLFDIE
+278 SGVWLFDVE
-289 VPPLQQLGRIHTF
+289 APPLQQLGRIHTF
-302 GTGNHTIWALPGES
+302 GTGNHTIWALPDDL

-326 EILDQPESLQHI
+326 ELLEHSESLQHI

-392 IELGDFH
+392 IELGDFS
-399 FEVPI
+399 FEIPV

-409 SSSESVDVGVAAR
+409 SASESVNVGVAAR
-422 FQWASDGTNETTVVH
+422 FQWSSDGTNETTVVH

-454 PTCIPFGDV
+454 PTCIPFEDV

-477 ARCSDD
+477 ARCTDD
-483 ITAPNDLT
+483 ITAPHDLT
-491 ISTWSSDVDVID
+491 ISTWSSDVGIID
-503 TTSSGS
+503 TSSSGS

-515 VANAHGTAEVYV
+515 VANAHGTAEVHV
-527 EVADERGNLWID
+527 EVEDDRGNLWID
-539 SFVVDISEVPD
+539 SFAVYISEVPD
-550 EPIIEGLPLT
+550 EPVIEGLPLT
-560 AYIELGESMLVE
+560 VYIELGESMQIE
-572 MEISDPDTDMPSVM
+572 MEISDPDTESPSVM

-613 ITASDGT
+613 ITASDGI

-630 VTAKPDLIVESVEIV
+630 VTAKPDLIVESVGVV
-645 DASTLGTDFSDG
+645 DASTSGTDFSDG
-657 EVIRITVFVRNQG
+657 EVIRITIFVRNQG
-670 MGGAAGVDVRCL
+670 MGGAVGVDVRCL
-682 IDDVFVGTT
+682 IDGVFVGTT
-691 IIDYIDSG
+691 VIDSINSG
-699 SLGEAVCDAAVSGPG
+699 GLGEAVCDAAVSGPG
-714 TQLVRIVADGT
+714 TQLIRIVADGT

-740 HIDVSKRD
+740 QIEVSERD
-748 TNGAVDSGV
+748 ADGAVDSGA
-757 DRSPAIIVGS
+757 DRGPAIIVGS
-767 VGLVAI
+767 VGLIAI
-773 ALTALRLGPGRI
+773 ALTALRLGPGRV
-785 RKPYDKRR
+785 RKPYNKR
-793 K
+793 

>member
-12 ALALTLVAQS
+12 ALALAIVTQS
-22 FVVVSADTVI
+22 FIIASADTVI
-32 TAEEIEVLTA
+32 TAEEIEVLAA
-42 GAFEDQ
+42 GTFEDQ
-48 SEWDMSATSGFSGSP
+48 SEWSISATSGFSGSP
-63 AEYTVGMVADG
+63 AVYTVGMVADG

-86 EEETSWSQS
+86 EVETSWAQT
-95 SITDSNSSTGSPDSF
+95 SITNSNYSTGSPDSF

-148 LNSDSVRVVLQNV
+148 LNSDSVRIVLQNV
-161 GSDKLVKT
+161 GNDKLVTT

-180 NNPLVIPVDDLA
+180 NNPLVVPVDDLA
-192 DWSWGLAEGAA
+192 EWNWGLAEGTS

-215 DDSEVRVDAVGVKV
+215 DDSEVRVDAVGVRV

-239 NSMAINSLLGG
+239 NSMAINSLMGED
-250 NSPVIDISPYE
+250 SPVIDISPYE
-261 GSIEDMEISSC
+261 GSIEDMGVSSC
-272 GLIPLG
+272 GLSPLADT
-278 GESGTWLFDIE
+278 SGVWLFDVE
-289 VPPLQQLGRIHTF
+289 APPLQQLGRIHTF
-302 GTGNHTIWALPGES
+302 GTGNHTIWALPDDL

-326 EILDQPESLQHI
+326 ELLEHTESLQHI

-392 IELGDFH
+392 IELGEFS
-399 FEVPI
+399 FEIPV

-409 SSSESVDVGVAAR
+409 SASESVNVGVAAR
-422 FQWASDGTNETTVVH
+422 FQWSSDGTNETTVVH

-483 ITAPNDLT
+483 ITAPHDLT
-491 ISTWSSDVDVID
+491 ISTWSSDVGIID
-503 TTSSGS
+503 TSSSGS

-515 VANAHGTAEVYV
+515 VANAHGTAEIHV
-527 EVADERGNLWID
+527 EVADDRGNLWID
-539 SFVVDISEVPD
+539 SFAVYISEVPD
-550 EPIIEGLPLT
+550 EPVIEGLPLT
-560 AYIELGESMLVE
+560 VYIELGESMQIE
-572 MEISDPDTDMPSVM
+572 MEISDPDTESPSVM

-613 ITASDGT
+613 ITASDGI

-630 VTAKPDLIVESVEIV
+630 VTAKPDLIVESVGVV
-645 DASTLGTDFSDG
+645 DASTSGTDFSDG
-657 EVIRITVFVRNQG
+657 EVIRITIFVRNQG
-670 MGGAAGVDVRCL
+670 MGEAVGVDVRCL
-682 IDDVFVGTT
+682 IDGVFVGTT
-691 IIDYIDSG
+691 IIDSINSG
-699 SLGEAVCDAAVSGPG
+699 GLGEAVCDAAVSGPG
-714 TQLVRIVADGT
+714 TQLIRIVADGT

-740 HIDVSKRD
+740 QIEVSERD
-748 TNGAVDSGV
+748 ADGAVDSGV

-767 VGLVAI
+767 VGLIAI
-773 ALTALRLGPGRI
+773 ALTALRLGPGRV
-785 RKPYDKRR
+785 RKPYNKR
-793 K
+793 

>member
-12 ALALTLVAQS
+12 ALALAIVTQS
-22 FVVVSADTVI
+22 FIIASADTVI
-32 TAEEIEVLTA
+32 TAEEIEVLAA
-42 GAFEDQ
+42 GTFEDQ
-48 SEWDMSATSGFSGSP
+48 SEWSISATSGFSGSP
-63 AEYTVGMVADG
+63 AVYTVGMVADG

-86 EEETSWSQS
+86 EVETSWAQT
-95 SITDSNSSTGSPDSF
+95 SITNSNYSTGSPDSF

-148 LNSDSVRVVLQNV
+148 LNSDSVRIVLQNV
-161 GSDKLVKT
+161 GNDKLVTT

-180 NNPLVIPVDDLA
+180 NNPLVVPVDDLA
-192 DWSWGLAEGAA
+192 EWNWGLAEGTS

-215 DDSEVRVDAVGVKV
+215 DDSEVRVDAVGVRV

-239 NSMAINSLLGG
+239 NSMAINSLMGED
-250 NSPVIDISPYE
+250 SPVIDISPYE
-261 GSIEDMEISSC
+261 GSIEDMGVSSC
-272 GLIPLG
+272 GLSPLADT
-278 GESGTWLFDIE
+278 SGVWLFDVE
-289 VPPLQQLGRIHTF
+289 APPLQQLGRIHTF
-302 GTGNHTIWALPGES
+302 GTGNHTIWALPDDL

-326 EILDQPESLQHI
+326 ELLEHTESLQHI

-392 IELGDFH
+392 IELGDFS
-399 FEVPI
+399 FEIPV

-409 SSSESVDVGVAAR
+409 SASESVNVGVAAR
-422 FQWASDGTNETTVVH
+422 FQWSSDGTNETTVVH

-483 ITAPNDLT
+483 ITAPHDLT
-491 ISTWSSDVDVID
+491 ISTWSSDVGIID
-503 TTSSGS
+503 TSSSGS

-515 VANAHGTAEVYV
+515 VANAHGTAEIHV
-527 EVADERGNLWID
+527 EVADDRGNLWID
-539 SFVVDISEVPD
+539 SFAVYISEVPD
-550 EPIIEGLPLT
+550 EPVIEGLPLT
-560 AYIELGESMLVE
+560 VYIELGESMQIE
-572 MEISDPDTDMPSVM
+572 MEISDPDTESPSVM

-613 ITASDGT
+613 ITASDGI

-630 VTAKPDLIVESVEIV
+630 VTAKPDLIVESVGVV
-645 DASTLGTDFSDG
+645 DASTSGTDFSDG
-657 EVIRITVFVRNQG
+657 EVIRITIFVRNQG
-670 MGGAAGVDVRCL
+670 MGEAVGVDVRCL
-682 IDDVFVGTT
+682 IDGVFVGTT
-691 IIDYIDSG
+691 IIDSINSG
-699 SLGEAVCDAAVSGPG
+699 GLGEAVCDAAVSGPG
-714 TQLVRIVADGT
+714 TQLIRIVADGT

-740 HIDVSKRD
+740 QIEVSERD
-748 TNGAVDSGV
+748 ADGAVDSGV

-767 VGLVAI
+767 VGLIAI
-773 ALTALRLGPGRI
+773 ALTALRLGPGRV
-785 RKPYDKRR
+785 RKPYNKR
-793 K
+793 

>member
-12 ALALTLVAQS
+12 ALALAIVTQS
-22 FVVVSADTVI
+22 FIIASADTVI
-32 TAEEIEVLTA
+32 TAEEIEVLAA
-42 GAFEDQ
+42 GTFEDQ
-48 SEWDMSATSGFSGSP
+48 SEWSISATSGFSGSP
-63 AEYTVGMVADG
+63 AVYTVGMVADG

-86 EEETSWSQS
+86 EVETSWAQT
-95 SITDSNSSTGSPDSF
+95 SITNSNYSTGSPDSF

-148 LNSDSVRVVLQNV
+148 LNSDSVRIVLQNV
-161 GSDKLVKT
+161 GNDKLVTT

-180 NNPLVIPVDDLA
+180 NNPLVVPVDDLA
-192 DWSWGLAEGAA
+192 EWNWGLAEGTS

-215 DDSEVRVDAVGVKV
+215 DDSEVRVDAVGVRV

-239 NSMAINSLLGG
+239 NSMAINSLMGED
-250 NSPVIDISPYE
+250 SPVIDISPYE
-261 GSIEDMEISSC
+261 GSIEDMGVSSC
-272 GLIPLG
+272 GLSPLADT
-278 GESGTWLFDIE
+278 SGVWLFDVE
-289 VPPLQQLGRIHTF
+289 APPLQQLGRIHTF
-302 GTGNHTIWALPGES
+302 GTGNHTIWALPDDL

-326 EILDQPESLQHI
+326 ELLEHTESLQHI

-392 IELGDFH
+392 IELGEFS
-399 FEVPI
+399 FEIPV

-409 SSSESVDVGVAAR
+409 SASESVNVGVAAR
-422 FQWASDGTNETTVVH
+422 FQWSSDGTNETTVVH

-483 ITAPNDLT
+483 ITAPHDLT
-491 ISTWSSDVDVID
+491 ISTWSSDVGIID
-503 TTSSGS
+503 TSSSGS

-515 VANAHGTAEVYV
+515 VANAHGTAEIHV
-527 EVADERGNLWID
+527 EVADDRGNLWID
-539 SFVVDISEVPD
+539 SFAVYISEVPD
-550 EPIIEGLPLT
+550 EPVIEGLPLT
-560 AYIELGESMLVE
+560 VYIELGESMQIE
-572 MEISDPDTDMPSVM
+572 MEISDPDTESPSVM

-613 ITASDGT
+613 ITASDGI

-630 VTAKPDLIVESVEIV
+630 VTAKPDLIVESVGVV
-645 DASTLGTDFSDG
+645 DASTSGTDFSDG
-657 EVIRITVFVRNQG
+657 EVIRITIFVRNQG
-670 MGGAAGVDVRCL
+670 MGEAVGVDVRCL
-682 IDDVFVGTT
+682 IDGVFVGTT
-691 IIDYIDSG
+691 IIDSINSG
-699 SLGEAVCDAAVSGPG
+699 GLGEAVCDAAVSGPG
-714 TQLVRIVADGT
+714 TQLIRIVADGT

-740 HIDVSKRD
+740 QIEVSERD
-748 TNGAVDSGV
+748 TDGAVDSGV

-767 VGLVAI
+767 VGLIAI
-773 ALTALRLGPGRI
+773 ALTALRLGPGRV
-785 RKPYDKRR
+785 RKPYNKR
-793 K
+793 

>member
-12 ALALTLVAQS
+12 ALALAIVTQS
-22 FVVVSADTVI
+22 FIIASADTVI
-32 TAEEIEVLTA
+32 TAEEIEVLAA
-42 GAFEDQ
+42 GTFEDQ
-48 SEWDMSATSGFSGSP
+48 SEWSISATSGFSGSP
-63 AEYTVGMVADG
+63 AVYTVGMVADG

-86 EEETSWSQS
+86 EVETSWAQT
-95 SITDSNSSTGSPDSF
+95 SITNSNYSTGSPDSF

-148 LNSDSVRVVLQNV
+148 LNSDSVRIVLQNV
-161 GSDKLVKT
+161 GNDKLVTT

-180 NNPLVIPVDDLA
+180 NNPLVVPVDDLA
-192 DWSWGLAEGAA
+192 EWNWGLAEGTS

-215 DDSEVRVDAVGVKV
+215 DDSEVRVDAVGVRV

-239 NSMAINSLLGG
+239 NSMAINSLMGED
-250 NSPVIDISPYE
+250 SPVIDISPYE
-261 GSIEDMEISSC
+261 GSIEDMGVSSC
-272 GLIPLG
+272 GLSPLADT
-278 GESGTWLFDIE
+278 SGVWLFDVE
-289 VPPLQQLGRIHTF
+289 APPLQQLGRIHTF
-302 GTGNHTIWALPGES
+302 GTGNHTIWALPDDL

-326 EILDQPESLQHI
+326 ELLEHTESLQHI

-392 IELGDFH
+392 IELGEFS
-399 FEVPI
+399 FEIPV

-409 SSSESVDVGVAAR
+409 SASESVNVGVAAR
-422 FQWASDGTNETTVVH
+422 FQWSSDGTNETTVVH

-483 ITAPNDLT
+483 ITAPHDLT
-491 ISTWSSDVDVID
+491 ISTWSSDVGIID
-503 TTSSGS
+503 TSSSGS

-515 VANAHGTAEVYV
+515 VANAHGTAEVHV
-527 EVADERGNLWID
+527 EVADDRGNLWID
-539 SFVVDISEVPD
+539 SFAVYISEVPD
-550 EPIIEGLPLT
+550 EPVIEGLPLT
-560 AYIELGESMLVE
+560 VYIELGESMQIE
-572 MEISDPDTDMPSVM
+572 MEISDPDTESPSVM

-613 ITASDGT
+613 ITASDGI

-630 VTAKPDLIVESVEIV
+630 VTAKPDLIVESVGVV
-645 DASTLGTDFSDG
+645 DASTSGTDFSDG
-657 EVIRITVFVRNQG
+657 EVIRITIFVRNQG
-670 MGGAAGVDVRCL
+670 MGEAVGVDVRCL
-682 IDDVFVGTT
+682 IDGVFVGTT
-691 IIDYIDSG
+691 IIDSINSG
-699 SLGEAVCDAAVSGPG
+699 GLGEAVCDAAVSGPG
-714 TQLVRIVADGT
+714 TQLIRIVADGT

-740 HIDVSKRD
+740 QIEVSERD
-748 TNGAVDSGV
+748 ADGAVDSGV

-767 VGLVAI
+767 VGLIAI
-773 ALTALRLGPGRI
+773 ALTALRLGPGRV
-785 RKPYDKRR
+785 RKPYNKR
-793 K
+793 

>member
-12 ALALTLVAQS
+12 ALALAIVTQS
-22 FVVVSADTVI
+22 FIIASADTVI
-32 TAEEIEVLTA
+32 TAEEIEVLAA
-42 GAFEDQ
+42 GTFEDQ
-48 SEWDMSATSGFSGSP
+48 SEWSISATSGFSGSP
-63 AEYTVGMVADG
+63 AVYTVGMVADG

-86 EEETSWSQS
+86 EVETSWAQS
-95 SITDSNSSTGSPDSF
+95 SITNSNYSTGSPDSF

-148 LNSDSVRVVLQNV
+148 LNSDSVRIVLQNV
-161 GSDKLVKT
+161 GNDKLVTT

-180 NNPLVIPVDDLA
+180 NNPLVVPVDDFA
-192 DWSWGLAEGAA
+192 EWNWGLAEGTS

-215 DDSEVRVDAVGVKV
+215 DDSEVRVDAVGVRV

-239 NSMAINSLLGG
+239 NSMAINSLMGED
-250 NSPVIDISPYE
+250 SPVIDIGPYE
-261 GSIEDMEISSC
+261 GSIEDMGVSSC
-272 GLIPLG
+272 GLSPLADT
-278 GESGTWLFDIE
+278 SGVWLFDVE
-289 VPPLQQLGRIHTF
+289 APPLQQLGRIHTF
-302 GTGNHTIWALPGES
+302 GTGNHTIWALPDDL

-326 EILDQPESLQHI
+326 ELLEHSESLQHI

-392 IELGDFH
+392 IELGDFS
-399 FEVPI
+399 FEIPV

-409 SSSESVDVGVAAR
+409 SASESVNVGVAAR
-422 FQWASDGTNETTVVH
+422 FQWSSDGTNETTVVH

-454 PTCIPFGDV
+454 PTCIPFEDV

-477 ARCSDD
+477 ARCTDD
-483 ITAPNDLT
+483 ITAPHDLT
-491 ISTWSSDVDVID
+491 ISTWSSDVGIID
-503 TTSSGS
+503 TSSSGS

-515 VANAHGTAEVYV
+515 VANAHGTAEVHV
-527 EVADERGNLWID
+527 EVEDDRGNLWID
-539 SFVVDISEVPD
+539 SFAVYISEVPD
-550 EPIIEGLPLT
+550 EPVIEGLPLT
-560 AYIELGESMLVE
+560 VYIELGESMQIE
-572 MEISDPDTDMPSVM
+572 MEISDPDTESPSVM

-613 ITASDGT
+613 ITASDGI

-630 VTAKPDLIVESVEIV
+630 VTAKPDLIVESVGVV
-645 DASTLGTDFSDG
+645 DASTSGTDFSDG
-657 EVIRITVFVRNQG
+657 EVIRITIFVRNQG
-670 MGGAAGVDVRCL
+670 MGGAVGVDVRCL
-682 IDDVFVGTT
+682 IDGVFVGTT
-691 IIDYIDSG
+691 VIDSINSG
-699 SLGEAVCDAAVSGPG
+699 GLGEAVCDAAVSGPG
-714 TQLVRIVADGT
+714 TQLIRIVADGT

-740 HIDVSKRD
+740 QIEVSERD
-748 TNGAVDSGV
+748 ADGAVDSGA
-757 DRSPAIIVGS
+757 DRGPAIIVGS
-767 VGLVAI
+767 VGLIAI
-773 ALTALRLGPGRI
+773 ALTALRLGPGRV
-785 RKPYDKRR
+785 RKPYNKR
-793 K
+793 

>member
-12 ALALTLVAQS
+12 ALALAIVTQS
-22 FVVVSADTVI
+22 FIIASADTVI
-32 TAEEIEVLTA
+32 TAEEIEVLAA
-42 GAFEDQ
+42 GTFEDQ
-48 SEWDMSATSGFSGSP
+48 SEWSISATSGFSGSP
-63 AEYTVGMVADG
+63 AVYTVGMVADG

-86 EEETSWSQS
+86 EVETSWAQS
-95 SITDSNSSTGSPDSF
+95 SITNSNYSTGSPDSF

-148 LNSDSVRVVLQNV
+148 LNSDSVRIVLQNV
-161 GSDKLVKT
+161 GNDKLVTT

-180 NNPLVIPVDDLA
+180 NNPLVVPVDDFA
-192 DWSWGLAEGAA
+192 EWNWGLAEGTS

-215 DDSEVRVDAVGVKV
+215 DDSEVRVDAVGVRV

-239 NSMAINSLLGG
+239 NSMAINSLMGED
-250 NSPVIDISPYE
+250 SPVIDISPYE
-261 GSIEDMEISSC
+261 GSIEDMEVSSC
-272 GLIPLG
+272 GLSPLADT
-278 GESGTWLFDIE
+278 SGVWLFDVE
-289 VPPLQQLGRIHTF
+289 APPLQQLGRIHTF
-302 GTGNHTIWALPGES
+302 GTGNHTIWALPDDL

-326 EILDQPESLQHI
+326 ELLEHTESLQHI

-392 IELGDFH
+392 IELGDFS
-399 FEVPI
+399 FEIPV

-409 SSSESVDVGVAAR
+409 SASESVNVGVAAR
-422 FQWASDGTNETTVVH
+422 FQWSSDGTNETTVVH

-454 PTCIPFGDV
+454 PTCIPFEDV

-477 ARCSDD
+477 ARCTDD
-483 ITAPNDLT
+483 ITAPHDLT
-491 ISTWSSDVDVID
+491 ISTWSSDVGIID
-503 TTSSGS
+503 TSSSGS

-515 VANAHGTAEVYV
+515 VANAHGTAEVHV
-527 EVADERGNLWID
+527 EVEDDRGNLWID
-539 SFVVDISEVPD
+539 SFAVYISEVPD
-550 EPIIEGLPLT
+550 EPVIEGLPLT
-560 AYIELGESMLVE
+560 VYIELGESMQIE
-572 MEISDPDTDMPSVM
+572 MEISDPDTESPSVM

-613 ITASDGT
+613 ITASDGI

-630 VTAKPDLIVESVEIV
+630 VTAKPDLIVESVGVV
-645 DASTLGTDFSDG
+645 DASTSGTDFSDG
-657 EVIRITVFVRNQG
+657 EVIRITIFVRNQG
-670 MGGAAGVDVRCL
+670 MGGAVGVDVRCL
-682 IDDVFVGTT
+682 IDGVFVGTT
-691 IIDYIDSG
+691 VIDSINSG
-699 SLGEAVCDAAVSGPG
+699 GLGEAVCDAAVSGPG
-714 TQLVRIVADGT
+714 TQLIRIVADGT

-740 HIDVSKRD
+740 QIEVSERD
-748 TNGAVDSGV
+748 ADGAVDSGA
-757 DRSPAIIVGS
+757 DRGPAIIVGS
-767 VGLVAI
+767 VGLIAI
-773 ALTALRLGPGRI
+773 ALTALRLGPGRV
-785 RKPYDKRR
+785 RKPYNKR
-793 K
+793 

>member
-1 MMGRQLRALGL
+1 MRALGL
-12 ALALTLVAQS
+12 ALALTIVTQS
-22 FVVVSADTVI
+22 FVAVSADTVI
-32 TAEEIEVLTA
+32 NAAEVEVLTA
-42 GAFEDQ
+42 GSFEDE
-48 SEWDMSATSGFSGSP
+48 SEWSISATSGFSGSP
-63 AEYTVGMVADG
+63 AMYTVGMIADG

-86 EEETSWSQS
+86 EVETSWAQS
-95 SITDSNSSTGSPDSF
+95 STTGSNYSTGSPDSF

-148 LNSDSVRVVLQNV
+148 LNSDSVRIILQDV
-161 GSDKLVKT
+161 GNDKLVTT

-180 NNPLVIPVDDLA
+180 NNPLVVPVDDLA
-192 DWSWGLAEGAA
+192 DWNWNLAEGAT

-215 DDSEVRVDAVGVKV
+215 DDSEIRVDAVGVRV

-239 NSMAINSLLGG
+239 NSMAINSLPGG
-250 NSPVIDISPYE
+250 SSPVIDIGPYE
-261 GSIEDMEISSC
+261 GSIEGMAISSC
-272 GLIPLG
+272 GLTPLG
-278 GESGTWLFDIE
+278 DSTGEWLFDVE

-302 GTGNHTIWALPGES
+302 GTGNHTIWVLN
-316 DGEYVQVQSG
+316 DGVDEEYTQVQSG
-326 EILDQPESLQHI
+326 DLLEHPESLQHV

-365 AGSVSGLSPSGSSIR
+365 AGSVSGLSSSGSSIR

-392 IELGDFH
+392 IELGDFS
-399 FEVPI
+399 FEVPV

-409 SSSESVDVGVAAR
+409 SFTESANVGVAAR
-422 FQWASDGTNETTVVH
+422 FQWSSDGSNETTVIH

-454 PTCIPFGDV
+454 PTCIPFGDM
-463 ELEEDGGGVLIPLS
+463 ELEEDGGGVLVPLS

-483 ITAPNDLT
+483 ITASHDLT
-491 ISTWSSDVDVID
+491 ISTWSSDVSVIG
-503 TTSSGS
+503 SSSIGS

-515 VANAHGTAEVYV
+515 IANAHGTAEIQV

-539 SFVVDISEVPD
+539 SFVVHISEVPD
-550 EPIIEGLPLT
+550 EPVIEGLPLT
-560 AYIELGESMLVE
+560 VYIELGESMQIE
-572 MEISDPDTDMPSVM
+572 MDISDPDTESPSIM

-596 QGHLTLAPVA
+596 QGVLTLEPVA

-613 ITASDGT
+613 ITASDGI

-630 VTAKPDLIVESVEIV
+630 VTAKPDLIVESVEIL
-645 DASTLGTDFSDG
+645 DALTTGTDFADG
-657 EVIRITVFVRNQG
+657 EVIRITIYVRNQG
-670 MGGAAGVDVRCL
+670 MGDAIGVDVRCL

-691 IIDYIDSG
+691 IIDSINSG
-699 SLGEAVCDAAVSGPG
+699 GLGEAVCDAAVSGPG
-714 TQLVRIVADGT
+714 SQLIRIVADGT

-740 HIDVSKRD
+740 QIDVSEREG
-748 TNGAVDSGV
+748 NGIDDSGV
-757 DRSPAIIVGS
+757 DRGPAIIVGS
-767 VGLVAI
+767 VGLIVI
-773 ALTALRLGPGRI
+773 ALTALRLGPGRV
-785 RKPYDKRR
+785 RKPYDRR
-793 K
+793 GK